1 MNKDF
6 KEALSNFSF
15 DAAAGKA
22 IRHLCDLG
30 RTAEQIQRELDYPV
44 PVSRIEKEMQK
55 YQQEKQAAASG
66 EGYRIVKEYGKY
78 GKTYFRKI
86 KDDACSDE

>member
-1 MNKDF
+1 MNRDF
-6 KEALSNFSF
+6 KEALTNFAF

-30 RTAEQIQRELDYPV
+30 RTAEQIKEELDYPV
-44 PVSRIEKEMQK
+44 PLSRIKKEMQAYEK
-55 YQQEKQAAASG
+55 EKQAEEAG

-78 GKTYFRKI
+78 GKVTFRRVKT
-86 KDDACSDE
+86 SV

>member
-6 KEALSNFSF
+6 KNALENFAF
-15 DAAAGKA
+15 DAAAGRA

-44 PVSRIEKEMQK
+44 PVSRIEKELEA
-55 YQQEKQAAASG
+55 YNEEKQARAAG
-66 EGYRIVKEYGKY
+66 DGCRIVKD
-78 GKTYFRKI
+78 F
-86 KDDACSDE
+86 AL